1 MSFALNCWPLLNSTS
16 DCCLVKL
23 PTVWL
28 QIRNA
33 PLTLK
38 TSFHLI
44 LLKLTKWSFL
54 VCCEWLLRVYKKG
67 LRTNLWTVWSE
78 AAQSCPILCDPMDYS
93 LPGSSIHGIFP
104 GKNTGVGCHF
114 LLQEIFPT
122 QGLNL
127 GLLCCRQTLYRPSH
141 QGSSS
146 VIILNK

>member
-93 LPGSSIHGIFP
+93 LPGSSIHGIFQARILEWDAISFSRRSSQP
-104 GKNTGVGCHF
+104 RDWTWVSYVVGRRF
-114 LLQEIFPT
+114 TVRATREALL
-122 QGLNL
+122 
-127 GLLCCRQTLYRPSH
+127 
-141 QGSSS
+141 
-146 VIILNK
+146 